1 VFYQFLVGATP
12 EEREGFNLEDPSDYA
27 LLASL
32 ECYHLPS
39 GPLIFSDD
47 SVAMEELRASM
58 RSLGFKPK
66 HIAYIFSL
74 LVAILLL
81 RNLQFGEADHSDVCI
96 YI

>member
-1 VFYQFLVGATP
+1 MFYRFIAGATP
-12 EEREGFNLEDPSDYA
+12 EERERFNLEDPSDYA
-27 LLASL
+27 LLASS
-32 ECYHLPS
+32 ECYRLPS

-66 HIAYIFSL
+66 HIAYISSL
-74 LVAILLL
+74 LVAILLV
-81 RNLQFGEADHSDVCI
+81 NLHFGEADHCV